1 MKSAC
6 EQESREKECVR
17 LGDCFATSLS
27 GSQISSR
34 SVKVH
39 GPKRGAEGNGALGK
53 MFIRKRG
60 VEEQTPSF
68 GNIDLEFH

>member
-1 MKSAC
+1 
-6 EQESREKECVR
+6 
-17 LGDCFATSLS
+17 
-27 GSQISSR
+27 
-34 SVKVH
+34 VKVH